1 MKTTIKTITEKI
13 LFELTIVVLGILLA
27 IGINYQYQVYQQ
39 KVQASK
45 FLSKIEYEITANLK
59 SLERVNSAFDTNI
72 RLSLNYI
79 SQLKSG
85 ENFEI
90 NYSLD
95 ILAIDFG
102 VWNYAQNREELDQL
116 PVDLLISISESYR
129 ALEKAELN
137 TIELTLSKI
146 PRILANANESESD
159 AFNEVLN
166 ELNYAKFY
174 LDLAQIKLSKSI
186 TLIENYRPQSE

>member
-39 KVQASK
+39 KVQASN

-85 ENFEI
+85 EKFEI

-102 VWNYAQNREELDQL
+102 VWNYAQNREELEQL

-146 PRILANANESESD
+146 PRILANANESD
-159 AFNEVLN
+159 AFNEILN

-186 TLIENYRPQSE
+186 TLIKNYRPQSE

>member
-39 KVQASK
+39 KVQASN

-85 ENFEI
+85 EKFEI

>member
-72 RLSLNYI
+72 RLSSNYI

-85 ENFEI
+85 EKFEI

-146 PRILANANESESD
+146 PRILANANESD
-159 AFNEVLN
+159 AFNEILN

>member
-146 PRILANANESESD
+146 PRILANANESD
-159 AFNEVLN
+159 AFNEILN

>member
-146 PRILANANESESD
+146 PRILANANESD